1 MFPAVGAVTG
11 DVIRVKFADDPL
23 AGTVIEPG
31 TEAAG
36 FALARLTTAP
46 PAGAAPDKVTVPVA
60 GWPAV
65 MLDGLI
71 LTDTKDAGAVTAGL

>member
-1 MFPAVGAVTG
+1 MAM
-11 DVIRVKFADDPL
+11 FADDVL

-31 TEAAG
+31 TDAAG
-36 FALARLTTAP
+36 FALARPMTAP
-46 PAGAAPDKVTVPVA
+46 PAGAAPDKVTVPVP

-71 LTDTKDAGAVTAGL
+71 LTDAKDAGAAIAGL